1 MIFTQ
6 EHEELRR
13 SLRRFV
19 QTEIDPHA
27 DAWEEAGI
35 FPAHELFKKAGAAGF
50 LGISKPEAYGG
61 LGLDY
66 SYSMIAAEE
75 WGRSLAGGVATALGV
90 QTDMATPALAKHGSD
105 ALRREFLAPAI
116 SGEMVACI
124 GVSEEGAGSDVA
136 SIRTRAVRDGDDYVI
151 TGSKMWITNGVQAD
165 WMCLLANTSDGQP
178 HRNKSLII
186 VPMKTKGVQ
195 VARKLKKLGL
205 HASDTAQIFFDGVRV
220 PVRHRIGEE
229 GRGFTYQMEQF
240 QEERL
245 YAAAKAVA
253 MLETAIGITI
263 DYVRERKA
271 FGSALID
278 MQTIQHKLA
287 DNLIGLRAV
296 HASLD
301 NAAAHCDRHAGQWR
315 SFAAATCAY
324 AGPSLRR
331 VSLENHHAFGA
342 IGYAED
348 HEAPRHFR
356 RVHLDVTRHGGA
368 QAAREAL
375 AERYL
380 GETPLEFP
388 ELDLGAAAHAFRR

>member
-13 SLRRFV
+13 SLRKFV
-19 QTEIDPHA
+19 QSEIDPRA

-66 SYSMIAAEE
+66 SYSMVAAEE
-75 WGRSLAGGVATALGV
+75 WGRALAGGVATALGV

-287 DNLIGLRAV
+287 AMHSEVEALRAI
-296 HASLD
+296 SW
-301 NAAAHCDRHAGQWR
+301 NAAELYIGGGDVTEKASIAKYLAGKL
-315 SFAAATCAY
+315 A
-324 AGPSLRR
+324 
-331 VSLENHHAFGA
+331 LEIPNACLQFWGGQGYMWESRISRIMRDIRLTA
-342 IGYAED
+342 IG
-348 HEAPRHFR
+348 
-356 RVHLDVTRHGGA
+356 GGANEIMLQVIAKQMGLSSGKGRKA
-368 QAAREAL
+368 QAAQ
-375 AERYL
+375 
-380 GETPLEFP
+380 
-388 ELDLGAAAHAFRR
+388 

>member
-13 SLRRFV
+13 SLRKFV
-19 QTEIDPHA
+19 QSEIDPYA

-75 WGRSLAGGVATALGV
+75 WGRALAGGVATALGV

-116 SGEMVACI
+116 SGEQVACI

-136 SIRTRAVRDGDDYVI
+136 SIKTRAVRDGDDYVI

-186 VPMKTKGVQ
+186 VPMKTKGVE

-205 HASDTAQIFFDGVRV
+205 HASDTAQIFFDNVRV

-245 YAAAKAVA
+245 YAAAKATT
-253 MLETAIGITI
+253 MLETAIAITI
-263 DYVRERKA
+263 DYVRERKS

-287 DNLIGLRAV
+287 AMHSEVEALRAI
-296 HASLD
+296 SW
-301 NAAAHCDRHAGQWR
+301 NAADLYIAGGDVTEKA
-315 SFAAATCAY
+315 SIAKY
-324 AGPSLRR
+324 LAGKLA
-331 VSLENHHAFGA
+331 LEIPNACLQFWGGQGYMWESRISRIMRDIRLTA
-342 IGYAED
+342 IG
-348 HEAPRHFR
+348 
-356 RVHLDVTRHGGA
+356 GGANEIMLQVIAKQMGLSSGKGRKA
-368 QAAREAL
+368 QAAQ
-375 AERYL
+375 
-380 GETPLEFP
+380 
-388 ELDLGAAAHAFRR
+388 

>member
-1 MIFTQ
+1 MNYTH

-13 SLRRFV
+13 SLRKFV

-75 WGRSLAGGVATALGV
+75 WGRALAGGVATALGV

-116 SGEMVACI
+116 AGEMVACI

-165 WMCLLANTSDGQP
+165 FMCLLANTSDGQP

-186 VPMKTKGVQ
+186 VPMKTKGVE

-205 HASDTAQIFFDGVRV
+205 HASDTAQIFFDHARV

-253 MLETAIGITI
+253 MLETAIAITI

-287 DNLIGLRAV
+287 AMHSEVEALRAI
-296 HASLD
+296 SW
-301 NAAAHCDRHAGQWR
+301 NAAELYIGGGDVTEKASIAKYLAGKL
-315 SFAAATCAY
+315 A
-324 AGPSLRR
+324 
-331 VSLENHHAFGA
+331 LEIPNACLQFWGGQGYMWESRISRIMRDIRLTA
-342 IGYAED
+342 IG
-348 HEAPRHFR
+348 
-356 RVHLDVTRHGGA
+356 GGANEIMLQVIAKQMGLSSGKGRKA
-368 QAAREAL
+368 QAAQ
-375 AERYL
+375 
-380 GETPLEFP
+380 
-388 ELDLGAAAHAFRR
+388 

>member
-13 SLRRFV
+13 SLRKFV
-19 QTEIDPHA
+19 QTEIDPYA

-50 LGISKPEAYGG
+50 LGISKPEEFGG

-66 SYSMIAAEE
+66 SYSMVAAEE
-75 WGRSLAGGVATALGV
+75 WGRALAGGVATALGV

-105 ALRREFLAPAI
+105 ELRREFLTPAI
-116 SGEMVACI
+116 AGEMVACV

-136 SIRTRAVRDGDDYVI
+136 SIRTRAVRDGHDYVI

-186 VPMKTKGVQ
+186 VPMKSKGVQ

-205 HASDTAQIFFDGVRV
+205 HASDTAQIFFDQVRV
-220 PVRHRIGEE
+220 PVRYRLGEE

-253 MLETAIGITI
+253 MLETAIAITI

-287 DNLIGLRAV
+287 AMHSEVEALRAI
-296 HASLD
+296 SW
-301 NAAAHCDRHAGQWR
+301 NAAELYVGGGDVTEKASVAKYLAGKL
-315 SFAAATCAY
+315 A
-324 AGPSLRR
+324 
-331 VSLENHHAFGA
+331 LEIPNACLQFWGGQGYMWESRISRIMRDIRLTA
-342 IGYAED
+342 IG
-348 HEAPRHFR
+348 
-356 RVHLDVTRHGGA
+356 GGANEIMLQVIAKQMGLSSGKGRKA
-368 QAAREAL
+368 QAAQ
-375 AERYL
+375 
-380 GETPLEFP
+380 
-388 ELDLGAAAHAFRR
+388 

>member
-75 WGRSLAGGVATALGV
+75 WGRALAGGVATALGV

-105 ALRREFLAPAI
+105 ELRREFLAPAI
-116 SGEMVACI
+116 AGEQVACI

-136 SIRTRAVRDGDDYVI
+136 SIKTRAVRDGDDYVI

-165 WMCLLANTSDGQP
+165 WMCLLANTSDGQA

-186 VPMKTKGVQ
+186 VPMTTKGVQ

-205 HASDTAQIFFDGVRV
+205 HASDTAQIFFDQVRV

-245 YAAAKAVA
+245 YAAAKATT
-253 MLETAIGITI
+253 MLETAIAITI

-287 DNLIGLRAV
+287 AMHSEVEALRAI
-296 HASLD
+296 SW
-301 NAAAHCDRHAGQWR
+301 NAADLYVRGGDVTEKASIAKYLAGKL
-315 SFAAATCAY
+315 A
-324 AGPSLRR
+324 
-331 VSLENHHAFGA
+331 LEIPTACLQFWGGQGYMWESRISRIMRDIRLTA
-342 IGYAED
+342 IG
-348 HEAPRHFR
+348 
-356 RVHLDVTRHGGA
+356 GGANEIMLQVIAKQMGLSSGKGRKA
-368 QAAREAL
+368 QAAQ
-375 AERYL
+375 
-380 GETPLEFP
+380 
-388 ELDLGAAAHAFRR
+388 

>member
-13 SLRRFV
+13 SLRKFV

-75 WGRSLAGGVATALGV
+75 WGRALAGGVATALGV

-116 SGEMVACI
+116 AGEQVACI

-165 WMCLLANTSDGQP
+165 WMCLLANTSDGQS
-178 HRNKSLII
+178 HRNQSLIV
-186 VPMKTKGVQ
+186 VPMKTKGVE

-205 HASDTAQIFFDGVRV
+205 HASDTAQIFFDNVRV

-245 YAAAKAVA
+245 YAAAKATT
-253 MLETAIGITI
+253 MLETAIAITI
-263 DYVRERKA
+263 DYVRERKDVRA
-271 FGSALID
+271 ALID

-287 DNLIGLRAV
+287 AM
-296 HASLD
+296 
-301 NAAAHCDRHAGQWR
+301 HCDIEALHTITCNASDLYIAGGDVTEKA
-315 SFAAATCAY
+315 SIAKY
-324 AGPSLRR
+324 LAGKLA
-331 VSLENHHAFGA
+331 LEIPNSCLQFWGGQGYMWESRISRIMRDIRLTA
-342 IGYAED
+342 IG
-348 HEAPRHFR
+348 
-356 RVHLDVTRHGGA
+356 GGANEIMLQVIAKQMGLSSGKGRKA
-368 QAAREAL
+368 QAAQ
-375 AERYL
+375 
-380 GETPLEFP
+380 
-388 ELDLGAAAHAFRR
+388 

>member
-13 SLRRFV
+13 SLRKFV

-75 WGRSLAGGVATALGV
+75 WGRALAGGVATALGV

-116 SGEMVACI
+116 AGEQVACI

-178 HRNKSLII
+178 HRNKSLIV
-186 VPMKTKGVQ
+186 VPMKTKGVE

-205 HASDTAQIFFDGVRV
+205 HASDTAQIFFDNVRV

-229 GRGFTYQMEQF
+229 GRGFIYQMEQF

-245 YAAAKAVA
+245 YAAAKATT
-253 MLETAIGITI
+253 MLETAIAITI

-287 DNLIGLRAV
+287 AMHCDVEALRAI
-296 HASLD
+296 AW
-301 NAAAHCDRHAGQWR
+301 NAADLYIAGGDVTEKA
-315 SFAAATCAY
+315 SIAKY
-324 AGPSLRR
+324 LAGKLA
-331 VSLENHHAFGA
+331 LEIPNSCLQFWGGQGYMWESRISRIMRDIRLTA
-342 IGYAED
+342 IG
-348 HEAPRHFR
+348 
-356 RVHLDVTRHGGA
+356 GGANEIMLQVIAKQMGLSSGKGRKA
-368 QAAREAL
+368 QAA
-375 AERYL
+375 
-380 GETPLEFP
+380 P
-388 ELDLGAAAHAFRR
+388 

>member
-13 SLRRFV
+13 SLRKFV

-75 WGRSLAGGVATALGV
+75 WGRALAGGVATALGV

-116 SGEMVACI
+116 AGEQVACI

-178 HRNKSLII
+178 HRNKSLIV
-186 VPMKTKGVQ
+186 VPMKTKGVE

-205 HASDTAQIFFDGVRV
+205 HASDTAQIFFDNVRV

-245 YAAAKAVA
+245 YAAAKATT
-253 MLETAIGITI
+253 MLETAIAITI

-287 DNLIGLRAV
+287 AMHCEVEALRAI
-296 HASLD
+296 AW
-301 NAAAHCDRHAGQWR
+301 NAADLYIAGGDVTEKA
-315 SFAAATCAY
+315 SIAKY
-324 AGPSLRR
+324 LAGKLA
-331 VSLENHHAFGA
+331 LEIPNSCLQFWGGQGYMWESRISRIMRDIRLTA
-342 IGYAED
+342 IG
-348 HEAPRHFR
+348 
-356 RVHLDVTRHGGA
+356 GGANEIMLQVIAKQMGLSSGKGRKA
-368 QAAREAL
+368 QAAQ
-375 AERYL
+375 
-380 GETPLEFP
+380 
-388 ELDLGAAAHAFRR
+388 

>member
-13 SLRRFV
+13 SLRKFV
-19 QTEIDPHA
+19 QTEIDPYA

-35 FPAHELFKKAGAAGF
+35 FPAHVLFKKAGEAGF
-50 LGISKPEAYGG
+50 LGICKPEKFGG

-75 WGRSLAGGVATALGV
+75 WGRALAGGVATALGV

-116 SGEMVACI
+116 AGEMVACI

-165 WMCLLANTSDGQP
+165 FMCLLANTSDGQP

-186 VPMKTKGVQ
+186 VPMKAKGVQ

-205 HASDTAQIFFDGVRV
+205 HASDTAQIFFDQVRV

-253 MLETAIGITI
+253 MLETAIAITI

-278 MQTIQHKLA
+278 MQTIQHRLAAMHSEVEALRAISWNAAELYIGGGDVTEKASIAKYLAGKLA
-287 DNLIGLRAV
+287 LEIP
-296 HASLD
+296 
-301 NAAAHCDRHAGQWR
+301 NACLQFWGGQGYMWESR
-315 SFAAATCAY
+315 ISRIMRDIRLT
-324 AGPSLRR
+324 
-331 VSLENHHAFGA
+331 A
-342 IGYAED
+342 IG
-348 HEAPRHFR
+348 
-356 RVHLDVTRHGGA
+356 GGANEIMLQVIAKQMGLSSGKGRKA
-368 QAAREAL
+368 QAAQ
-375 AERYL
+375 
-380 GETPLEFP
+380 
-388 ELDLGAAAHAFRR
+388 

>member
-13 SLRRFV
+13 SLRKFV

-35 FPAHELFKKAGAAGF
+35 FPAHALFKKAGDAGF

-75 WGRSLAGGVATALGV
+75 WGRALAGGVATALGV

-165 WMCLLANTSDGQP
+165 WMCLLANTSEGQP

-186 VPMKTKGVQ
+186 VPMKTKGVE

-205 HASDTAQIFFDGVRV
+205 HASDTAQIFFDQVRV
-220 PVRHRIGEE
+220 PARHRIGEE

-253 MLETAIGITI
+253 MLETAIAITI

-287 DNLIGLRAV
+287 AMHAEVEALRAIAWNAADLYIGGPSHESNEAGITTV
-296 HASLD
+296 EWRGASLAVD
-301 NAAAHCDRHAGQWR
+301 TLYNPQDERR
-315 SFAAATCAY
+315 SSVEEIWTLSDDGKALTDTVVFHVPATAKDQ
-324 AGPSLRR
+324 SDVKITR
-331 VSLENHHAFGA
+331 V
-342 IGYAED
+342 
-348 HEAPRHFR
+348 FR
-356 RVHLDVTRHGGA
+356 N
-368 QAAREAL
+368 E
-375 AERYL
+375 
-380 GETPLEFP
+380 
-388 ELDLGAAAHAFRR
+388 